1 MNVQAMGNRAAG
13 RAAELANEAA
23 ANAAQAKQ
31 AGKQNK
37 VEPEA
42 AAGADKTPGVV
53 RLLQEGHFKGVADV
67 RLRINF
73 HEQLTAIEQG
83 NVDAAAAEAVPKLA
97 GAVNAKLDELL
108 ASGELTEE
116 QTVLVTDARAVFTS
130 AMDDLA
136 SGGQGRDALI
146 AGVQQAFQGLFESLQ
161 PLIPAP
167 APEEMSPIAELPVEE
182 EGGAPPLAEPETPP
196 ESVLQGYLDGI
207 KGAFDSALTEFESAF
222 ANTGLP
228 PLSEA
233 SGNGAAYAKFLA
245 MYQAMQTTGTGGV
258 TEAPS
263 VDATA

>member
-37 VEPEA
+37 AEPEA
-42 AAGADKTPGVV
+42 AAGVEKMPGVV

-73 HEQLTAIEQG
+73 HEQLTALEQG

-116 QTVLVTDARAVFTS
+116 QAVLVTDAQVAFTS

-182 EGGAPPLAEPETPP
+182 EGGAPPLAEPETP

-228 PLSEA
+228 PLSEP
-233 SGNGAAYAKFLA
+233 SGNGVAYAKFLA